1 MAEQGYSRFYS
12 FIFCIWNYWLCRF
25 TSPDI
30 DHISINLDEGEGMRF
45 LEKIP
50 IIGWIL
56 RALWLSYTTFYA
68 GIMLALGGHRSFFS
82 HSLIVGTG
90 GRIIFFSFPFWMFL
104 YFIEIR
110 NGNIWNWENVYN
122 KFNMQYWLIPLY
134 FSQSIMW
141 TIGDAIHLL
150 LDTEFVKNV
159 LYVPETSK
167 RKDIQNFKPSYNK
180 FIGII
185 ISIAVGYIINK
196 ITGIK
201 NLKNEAIKNGRKKGN
216 YS

>member
-1 MAEQGYSRFYS
+1 
-12 FIFCIWNYWLCRF
+12 
-25 TSPDI
+25 
-30 DHISINLDEGEGMRF
+30 
-45 LEKIP
+45 
-50 IIGWIL
+50 
-56 RALWLSYTTFYA
+56 
-68 GIMLALGGHRSFFS
+68 
-82 HSLIVGTG
+82 
-90 GRIIFFSFPFWMFL
+90 
-104 YFIEIR
+104 
-110 NGNIWNWENVYN
+110 
-122 KFNMQYWLIPLY
+122 MQYWLIPLY